1 MLFIDAELFTVK
13 KMRFNY
19 DFNSFYNVYFNFN
32 FACDRLERIPFLD
45 IWNDGGIKSARKR
58 FEWENVNINLKK
70 NRVILI
76 LENKGEK

>member
-32 FACDRLERIPFLD
+32 FACDRLEHIPFLD
-45 IWNDGGIKSARKR
+45 I
-58 FEWENVNINLKK
+58 
-70 NRVILI
+70 
-76 LENKGEK
+76 